1 MFAFFGLGMQEII
14 LLAAVG
20 SLMVIPVVVVVM
32 IRAFSGSSRQADVLE
47 DDDRPRNDRGRARTD

>member
-20 SLMVIPVVVVVM
+20 TLILIPVVVVVM
-32 IRAFSGSSRQADVLE
+32 IEAV
-47 DDDRPRNDRGRARTD
+47 